1 MDYQKIAKDL
11 AVGPVLARSLNVF
24 LTVYQV
30 LAVLAEGTISRR
42 QERDLLA
49 AALLHDIGKAMW
61 PQDWHEKPLYLLGP
75 GVATVMRAHPL
86 QGANALRGAGIPEEI
101 ACLVKEHH
109 ERPGGKGCPLGVE
122 PSFASLVLAAC
133 DVFAAC
139 MEKRT
144 YRPGGGNCSIEE
156 ALKTVAKFA
165 PGAVVKALAGV
176 VSAVQRADRNSSGR
190 GI

>member
-1 MDYQKIAKDL
+1 MDCQKIAKDL
-11 AVGPVLARSLNVF
+11 MVKPVLEHSLHVF
-24 LTVYQV
+24 LTMRN
-30 LAVLAEGTISRR
+30 LLSALPEGTLSRQ

-101 ACLVKEHH
+101 ACLVREHH
-109 ERPGGKGCPLGVE
+109 ERPGGKGYPLGVE

-139 MEKRT
+139 LEKRA
-144 YRPGGGNCSIEE
+144 YRPGGGSCGVEE
-156 ALKTVAKFA
+156 TLRTVAKFA

>member
-11 AVGPVLARSLNVF
+11 AVGPVLAHSLHVF

-30 LAVLAEGTISRR
+30 LAALPEGTLSRR

-61 PQDWHEKPLYLLGP
+61 PRDWHEKPLYLLGP
-75 GVATVMRAHPL
+75 GTAAVMRAHPL
-86 QGANALRGAGIPEEI
+86 QGANALLEAGIPEEI
-101 ACLVKEHH
+101 ARLVREHH
-109 ERPGGKGCPLGVE
+109 ERPGGKGYLLGVE
-122 PSFASLVLAAC
+122 PSFPSLVLAAC

-139 MEKRT
+139 LEKRA
-144 YRPGGGNCSIEE
+144 YRPGGGPCGLEE
-156 ALKTVAKFA
+156 ALRAAAKFA

-176 VSAVQRADRNSSGR
+176 VSAVQKVGRNSSRR